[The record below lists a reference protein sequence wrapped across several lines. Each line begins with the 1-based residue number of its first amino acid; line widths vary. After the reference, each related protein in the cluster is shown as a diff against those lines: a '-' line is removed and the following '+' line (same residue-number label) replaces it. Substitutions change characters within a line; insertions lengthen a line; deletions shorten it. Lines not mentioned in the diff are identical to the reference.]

1 MSVGNFACVIFSYWV
16 VFNYVIWLK
25 WKLSKTNSQSCSYK
39 VKHNSEND
47 CAYGPSLVQL
57 VEVKGCIYLYDTI
70 FKNILLRIE
79 IEIKISQKYCS
90 FGLCSVTIDCIFMI
104 KHCDFYSCIYTINFF
119 YYDCMCVCVSVLCVH
134 AWMRVHAFVRMHT
147 HILAGRGWSSSVH
160 VCLRQLPSLNPAG
173 SPATGPLTTSSPWS
187 PVTSA
192 TGPSATPPYGTPSS
206 STTKPLDAPLPG
218 LKELESCAATRP
230 CESITLM
237 HILSGGE
244 RMIYWFSEGF
254 IFFSQASELGPHC
267 CFNLLSR
274 TFSSQSIEVS
284 PLCLSVLSYCTV
296 GHLASCLTS
305 TATKCKCHWAHG
317 EIKMIGFGLIHVSWK
332 SAESLILEM
341 LLMWPPLWG
350 KLSWGNKTL
359 VIKI

>member
-1 MSVGNFACVIFSYWV
+1 M
-16 VFNYVIWLK
+16 
-25 WKLSKTNSQSCSYK
+25 
-39 VKHNSEND
+39 
-47 CAYGPSLVQL
+47 
-57 VEVKGCIYLYDTI
+57 
-70 FKNILLRIE
+70 
-79 IEIKISQKYCS
+79 
-90 FGLCSVTIDCIFMI
+90 
-104 KHCDFYSCIYTINFF
+104 NFF
-119 YYDCMCVCVSVLCVH
+119 YYDCMCVCVSVSCVH

-173 SPATGPLTTSSPWS
+173 SPATRPLTTSSPWS

-206 STTKPLDAPLPG
+206 STPRPLDAPLPG

-237 HILSGGE
+237 HILTGGE
-244 RMIYWFSEGF
+244 GMIYWFSENF

-267 CFNLLSR
+267 CFNQLSR

-284 PLCLSVLSYCTV
+284 PLFVSVKLVYSGAPSFLFNQYCYKVQRSLSPWGKKDDWFWTHPCVM
-296 GHLASCLTS
+296 
-305 TATKCKCHWAHG
+305 
-317 EIKMIGFGLIHVSWK
+317 EK

-341 LLMWPPLWG
+341 LLMWPPL
-350 KLSWGNKTL
+350 
-359 VIKI
+359 